1 MWPCLSWLVRS
12 FFAGG
17 TFGANH
23 SCEIDSADMMARCN
37 EEFWLRVWLQL
48 KEVGGVAVDG
58 RFFCSRCSAT
68 VHCSASMITCVY

>member
-1 MWPCLSWLVRS
+1 MWPCLSWLVSS

-17 TFGANH
+17 TFDANH

-48 KEVGGVAVDG
+48 MVDSFVADAVLLCIVQL
-58 RFFCSRCSAT
+58 R
-68 VHCSASMITCVY
+68 